1 MSAWTTERREK
12 MSALMH
18 ELKPWVKS
26 TGPVTP
32 EGKKW
37 SSLNGN
43 TSKLKSRARPQT
55 EPPKLAVDNASSG
68 QDQPSETREQRELRE
83 YRAFR
88 ASLE

>member
-1 MSAWTTERREK
+1 MSGWTTERREK

-32 EGKKW
+32 EGKKR

-43 TSKLKSRARPQT
+43 ASKLKRRARPQT
-55 EPPKLAVDNASSG
+55 ESPKLAVDNERG
-68 QDQPSETREQRELRE
+68 HNKPSESREQLELRE

-88 ASLE
+88 ATLE